1 MIGAAQAFAASRRR
15 EFVTADDIKQVAP
28 YVLGHRMLLTAE
40 AELNGHTAE
49 SLLKQ
54 ITASVPLP
62 EDRG

>member
-1 MIGAAQAFAASRRR
+1 
-15 EFVTADDIKQVAP
+15 
-28 YVLGHRMLLTAE
+28 MLLTAE
-40 AELNGHTAE
+40 AELSGHTAE